1 MIASDL
7 SDGLLGTAA
16 VLTALG
22 FLWMIIV
29 HGGRLKDLSVD
40 VHGVKV
46 SVDTGDPNKPLGKV
60 VAEDIKPAVDETNM
74 AVNHKLPHEL
84 PLVKRVGVLEQN
96 LGANLRL
103 TGDLNEGVRVVV
115 RRLDGLEKAARQQ
128 ARFQRDLVDKLGL
141 DITVPNPLQQED
153 QPT

>member
-7 SDGLLGTAA
+7 PGILTGVAA
-16 VLTALG
+16 VLAALG
-22 FLWMIIV
+22 FLWMIVV

-46 SVDTGDPNKPLGKV
+46 SVDTGDPAKPLGKV
-60 VAEDIKPAVDETNM
+60 VAEDIKPAVDDVNF

-96 LGANLRL
+96 VGANLRL

-115 RRLDGLEKAARQQ
+115 RRLDGLERAARQESK
-128 ARFQRDLVDKLGL
+128 FHRDLIDRLGL
-141 DITVPNPLQQED
+141 DITVPNPIQQED
-153 QPT
+153 HPT